1 MNGGIGLDVFRIQNI
16 DPTLILGILLGIAAV
31 AGVCTYGSY
40 LHQRYRRF
48 KEFNE
53 EMHSLGL
60 DHEQEGTLASLV
72 KRYRMD
78 KPVEVLL
85 SEKLF
90 DEMAT
95 QEMVRILAT
104 QASMDVKE
112 KYIREL
118 YAIRERTYGKT
129 WDPRYVNAL
138 PM

>member
-1 MNGGIGLDVFRIQNI
+1 MNGTLNFPMFSTHGVN
-16 DPTLILGILLGIAAV
+16 PTLILGILFGVVVL
-31 AGVCTYGSY
+31 AGVCAYGSY

-53 EMHSLGL
+53 EMRSLGL

-85 SEKLF
+85 SEELF

-118 YAIRERTYGKT
+118 YEIRERTYGKT
-129 WDPRYVNAL
+129 WDPRYVSAL